1 MKFIKFFFIIF
12 ITFPSLIKADLNQE
26 LSLELK
32 KGGKLIFIRHAY
44 APGGGDPENFDI
56 NNCDTQRNLSEEGR
70 IQAKKIGNFF
80 KDNDVQ
86 IFKVFSS
93 EWCRCKETAKLAF
106 TNFETKDF
114 LNSFFSAKFAN
125 NKNKQMLDLKNYV
138 KKFKGN
144 ENLIFV
150 THYVVISEALDY
162 APSSGEIV
170 ISDKNFKKLCKKIES
185 EISEFDGKILIR
197 KSGTEPLLRI
207 LVESKDSKVTRTYSK
222 QLTELA
228 KNLN

>member
-1 MKFIKFFFIIF
+1 MKLIKFFLIIF
-12 ITFPSLIKADLNQE
+12 ITLPSTIKADLNQE

-70 IQAKKIGNFF
+70 SQAKKIGNFF
-80 KDNDVQ
+80 IEKNVP

-93 EWCRCKETAKLAF
+93 EWCRCKETAELAF

-125 NKNKQMLDLKNYV
+125 NKHKQMLDLKNYID
-138 KKFKGN
+138 KFKGN
-144 ENLIFV
+144 KNLIFV

-170 ISDKNFKKLCKKIES
+170 IADKNFNKIGS
-185 EISEFDGKILIR
+185 IEIDF
-197 KSGTEPLLRI
+197 
-207 LVESKDSKVTRTYSK
+207 
-222 QLTELA
+222 
-228 KNLN
+228 